1 MAAAKILDECIHEKP
16 GSKPSEREGPSK
28 EQGANVSRTPIGCLP
43 QHRADDHQRPPDSN
57 HSQENGPP
65 RHEVWAGRPKTER
78 GDREENQTSE
88 TGKEKRIIHRI
99 MDLA

>member
-1 MAAAKILDECIHEKP
+1 MDTA
-16 GSKPSEREGPSK
+16 
-28 EQGANVSRTPIGCLP
+28 
-43 QHRADDHQRPPDSN
+43 
-57 HSQENGPP
+57 
-65 RHEVWAGRPKTER
+65 KTER